1 MTTHEIHLP
10 LADVSQAPSGPRDR
24 SAVADDHRSLSH
36 LEDLAPCP
44 VSISS
49 WSIVVQGCFDCSVAC
64 FGDLPRMWCVA
75 WLTGTAGAT
84 MTPRMQDI
92 VDCMNGDMVR
102 NLLGLLIAMPL
113 TMGIPPAFK
122 EKRIMSHFLT
132 HRLVKLGRL
141 QKVQCSLTANSECK
155 DKTGSAYQI
164 TFHGGMR
171 RVRLEHIDGDYVD
184 IPARCPVSPIWTVRN
199 PHCDQT
205 AYIECPL
212 GRYVLRSFFPKGTG
226 PHKVFLPE
234 TLLAGIAQ
242 DWSMPSEE
250 ARLPSTPP
258 PGIIGG
264 EVLAPGPN
272 DDGEE
277 CTSGTLPA
285 VGASHPKRRR
295 MS

>member
-1 MTTHEIHLP
+1 MTTDEIHLP
-10 LADVSQAPSGPRDR
+10 LADVSQTPSGPRDR

-122 EKRIMSHFLT
+122 EKRIMLHFLT

-141 QKVQCSLTANSECK
+141 QKVQCSLTANGECK

-184 IPARCPVSPIWTVRN
+184 IPARCPVSPIWPVRN

-212 GRYVLRSFFPKGTG
+212 GRYVLRSFFRRAQVLTKSSYQR
-226 PHKVFLPE
+226 LCW
-234 TLLAGIAQ
+234 LA
-242 DWSMPSEE
+242 
-250 ARLPSTPP
+250 
-258 PGIIGG
+258 
-264 EVLAPGPN
+264 
-272 DDGEE
+272 
-277 CTSGTLPA
+277 
-285 VGASHPKRRR
+285 
-295 MS
+295 